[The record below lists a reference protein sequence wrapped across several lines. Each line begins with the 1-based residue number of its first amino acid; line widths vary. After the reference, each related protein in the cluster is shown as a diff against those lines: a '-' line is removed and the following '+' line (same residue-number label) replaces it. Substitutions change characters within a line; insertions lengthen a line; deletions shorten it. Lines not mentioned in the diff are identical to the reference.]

1 MTVPSGFLD
10 ELRTRLP
17 VSEVIGRHIR
27 VIRTGRE
34 HKALCPF
41 HHEKTPSFTI
51 NDDKGFFHCFGCG
64 AHGDIVGFTMRYQ
77 HLSFIEALENLAGQA
92 AMQLPKL
99 DPRER
104 QRAEQEKVKR
114 AILSVAQSWFQAR
127 LKAPEGRAAYEYLL
141 RRGLSEDTI
150 EAFGLGFAPRDSN
163 ALLPVL
169 RAEGHDEAAA
179 LEVGL
184 LREGKDGRPAY
195 PFFRDRVMFP
205 VTDRRGQVIAFGGR
219 LMEGEGPKYINSPEH
234 ALFQKGRVL
243 FNEARAR
250 AAKDQAEPV
259 LVVEGYM
266 DVIALAQAGF
276 TRAVAPL
283 GTALTET
290 QIESLWKLQGETET
304 SPILCFDGDSAGQR
318 AALRAL
324 DRALPLLK
332 PGKSLRFAF
341 LPKGEDPDSLVKT
354 GGPAAM
360 QAVLQAA
367 RPLADILWETEATQ
381 RALDSPESRAALEA
395 AMKKQIGRIADR
407 TVQSFYFKDMN
418 DRIRAAFTRP
428 WVPGRGKGKPL
439 GGTIPNPPKRPPSP
453 QGARIRRETVLLATL
468 VNHPWVIDGREEAL
482 AELPLLRAEHVRLR
496 TAILGFMAENP
507 GVDSGLLRPHLVETG
522 FSEALD
528 RLLNPEIYGDGAFA
542 QPGAD
547 PASVEHGL
555 VEVMELFRHE
565 TLDSEF
571 AEVRQLMAAHPPTP
585 GESHDE
591 VMARVRT
598 LISEKTSL
606 DE

>member
-10 ELRTRLP
+10 ELRNRLP

-64 AHGDIVGFTMRYQ
+64 AHGDIIGFTMRYQ
-77 HLSFIEALENLAGQA
+77 HLSFVDALESLAGQA
-92 AMQLPKL
+92 GMAVPKL

-104 QRAEQEKVKR
+104 QKAEQEKTR
-114 AILSVAQSWFQAR
+114 RSILASAQAWYQAR
-127 LKAPEGRAAYEYLL
+127 LRAPEGRAAYDYL
-141 RRGLSEDTI
+141 RKRGLSDETI
-150 EAFGLGFAPRDSN
+150 EAFGLGFAPKDSS
-163 ALLPVL
+163 ALFPVL

-184 LREGKDGRPAY
+184 MREGRDGRPNY

-205 VTDRRGQVIAFGGR
+205 VTDRRGQVIAFGAR
-219 LMEGEGPKYINSPEH
+219 LMEGDGPKYINSPEH

-250 AAKDQAEPV
+250 GAKDQAEPV

-266 DVIALAQAGF
+266 DVIGLSQAGF
-276 TRAVAPL
+276 GRAVAPL

-360 QAVLQAA
+360 QAVLDAA
-367 RPLADILWETEATQ
+367 RPLSEILWETQAGL
-381 RALDSPESRAALEA
+381 RPLDSPESRAALEA
-395 AMKKQIGRIADR
+395 ALKKQIGRIADR
-407 TVQSFYFKDMN
+407 TVQSFYFKDIN

-428 WVPGRGKGKPL
+428 WVPGRGKGRPL
-439 GGTIPNPPKRPPSP
+439 GAVPNPPKRPPSP
-453 QGARIRRETVLLATL
+453 HGARTRREAVLLATL
-468 VNHPWVIDGREEAL
+468 VNHPWAIEGREEAL
-482 AELPLLRAEHVRLR
+482 AALPLLRGEHVALR

-507 GVDSGLLRPHLVETG
+507 GVDSKQLRPHLVETG

-555 VEVMELFRHE
+555 SEVMELFHRE

-571 AEVRQLMAAHPPTP
+571 VEVRQLMAAHPPTP

-591 VMARVRT
+591 VMARMRNLV
-598 LISEKTSL
+598 SEKSAL
-606 DE
+606 DD

>member
-1 MTVPSGFLD
+1 MTIPSGFLE
-10 ELRTRLP
+10 ELRHRLP

-64 AHGDIVGFTMRYQ
+64 AHGDIIGFTMRYQ
-77 HLSFIEALENLAGQA
+77 HLSFIDALETLASHAGMA
-92 AMQLPKL
+92 LPAL

-104 QRAEQEKVKR
+104 RQAAEEKSR
-114 AILSVAQSWFQAR
+114 RSILAAAQAWYQAR
-127 LKAPEGRAAYEYLL
+127 LRAPEGRAAYDYLH
-141 RRGLSEDTI
+141 RRGLTEETI
-150 EAFGLGFAPRDSN
+150 ETFGLGYAPKDSG

-184 LREGKDGRPAY
+184 MREGRDGRPNY

-219 LMEGEGPKYINSPEH
+219 LLEGEGPKYINSPEH

-250 AAKDQAEPV
+250 GVRDQAEPV
-259 LVVEGYM
+259 IVVEGYM
-266 DVIALAQAGF
+266 DVIALAQSGF
-276 TRAVAPL
+276 ARAVAPL
-283 GTALTET
+283 GTALTEG

-341 LPKGEDPDSLVKT
+341 LPKGEDPDSLIKS
-354 GGPAAM
+354 GGAAAM
-360 QAVLQAA
+360 KAVLDSA
-367 RPLADILWETEATQ
+367 RPLAEVLWETQAAL
-381 RALDSPESRAALEA
+381 RPLDSPESRAALEA
-395 AMKKQIGRIADR
+395 ALKKHVARIADR
-407 TVQSFYFKDMN
+407 GVQSFYFKEMS

-428 WVPGRGKGKPL
+428 FGPGRGRTKPP
-439 GGTIPNPPKRPPSP
+439 GAIPTPPRRPPSREA
-453 QGARIRRETVLLATL
+453 ARHRREAVLLATL
-468 VNHPWVIDGREEAL
+468 INHPWAVEGHEETIA
-482 AELPLLRAEHVRLR
+482 ALPLTRGEHAALRAAV
-496 TAILGFMAENP
+496 LGFLAENP
-507 GVDSGLLRPHLVETG
+507 GVDSNRLRPHLVETG
-522 FSEALD
+522 FSEALA
-528 RLLNPEIYGDGAFA
+528 RLLSPEIYGDGAFA

-555 VEVMELFRHE
+555 LEVMELFRRE

-591 VMARVRT
+591 VMARMRT
-598 LISEKTSL
+598 LISEKSTL
-606 DE
+606 ED